1 MVIITGETPMLPQRL
16 VMVLQLLGAALGIPA
31 AAAGCY
37 SAYQTYFSTG
47 AVCQR
52 LRTVIVITLESK
64 ISSDAKQALLRRNVA
79 EFDKTCGDSDP
90 DASTVFKAALQEHPP
105 SSPVPDAGVQI
116 ATADTQSLTATP
128 SLSVPPAPVLGA
140 AGSGERYG
148 WIALSR
154 QQAGAWISNFGGYA
168 ISETSLLPLGTVL
181 IAQRELPV
189 WTEPQLA
196 GSNDPT
202 KLQNMLPARACVR
215 VLATLPGIGRLWAQ
229 VAPASCNG
237 WVALGRRQAGA
248 WVVNFH
254 GYAISERSLPPAGTI
269 LIAQQQLP
277 VWSEPQLA
285 DSNDQTKLQN
295 ILPARAC
302 VRVLAS
308 RPGAGRLWAE
318 VAPTSC
324 S

>member
-1 MVIITGETPMLPQRL
+1 MLSQRS
-16 VMVLQLLGAALGIPA
+16 VTALQLLGAAFGMPA

-37 SAYQTYFSTG
+37 SAYQTYFSTE

-52 LRTVIVITLESK
+52 LRTTIIITMERK
-64 ISSDAKQALLRRNVA
+64 IASDAKQALLRRDVA

-90 DASTVFKAALQEHPP
+90 DARTVFQAALQEHPP
-105 SSPVPDAGVQI
+105 NSPVPDARVKI
-116 ATADTQSLTATP
+116 AAADAQSLTATP
-128 SLSVPPAPVLGA
+128 SPSVRPAPVFVA
-140 AGSGERYG
+140 AGERYG

-154 QQAGAWISNFGGYA
+154 RQAGAWISNFDGYA

-181 IAQRELPV
+181 IAQRRLPV

-215 VLATLPGIGRLWAQ
+215 VLATRPGTGRLWAQ
-229 VAPASCNG
+229 VTPASCNG
-237 WVALGRRQAGA
+237 WVALRHREAGA

-254 GYAISERSLPPAGTI
+254 GYAISETSLPPTGI
-269 LIAQQQLP
+269 VLIAQRQLP
-277 VWSEPQLA
+277 VWTEPQLA
-285 DSNDQTKLQN
+285 GSNDQTKLQN

-302 VRVLAS
+302 IRVLAA
-308 RPGAGRLWAE
+308 RPGTGRLWAE
-318 VAPTSC
+318 VTPTSC

>member
-1 MVIITGETPMLPQRL
+1 MLPHRL

-52 LRTVIVITLESK
+52 LRTVIVITMESK
-64 ISSDAKQALLRRNVA
+64 IPSDAKQALLRKNVA

-90 DASTVFKAALQEHPP
+90 DALTVFKAALQERPL
-105 SSPVPDAGVQI
+105 SSPVFSPDASVQI
-116 ATADTQSLTATP
+116 ATADAQSLTAAP
-128 SLSVPPAPVLGA
+128 SLSVPPAPVFGA
-140 AGSGERYG
+140 AGSGERHG
-148 WIALSR
+148 WIELSR
-154 QQAGAWISNFGGYA
+154 RQAGAWISNFGGYA

-181 IAQRELPV
+181 IAQRDLPV

-202 KLQNMLPARACVR
+202 KLQNMLPPRACVR
-215 VLATLPGIGRLWAQ
+215 VLATRPGTGRLWAQ
-229 VAPASCNG
+229 VELASCNG
-237 WVALGRRQAGA
+237 WVALGRREAGA
-248 WVVNFH
+248 WIVNFR
-254 GYAISERSLPPAGTI
+254 GYAISETSLPPAGTI

-285 DSNDQTKLQN
+285 GSNDQTKLQN
-295 ILPARAC
+295 MLPARAC
-302 VRVLAS
+302 VRVLVT
-308 RPGAGRLWAE
+308 RPGTGRLWAE

>member
-1 MVIITGETPMLPQRL
+1 MLPQRSM
-16 VMVLQLLGAALGIPA
+16 MVLQLFGAALGIPA

-37 SAYQTYFSTG
+37 SAYQTYFSSG

-52 LRTVIVITLESK
+52 LRTVIVITMESK
-64 ISSDAKQALLRRNVA
+64 ISSDAKQALLRRNVT

-105 SSPVPDAGVQI
+105 ISPVPDASVQA
-116 ATADTQSLTATP
+116 ATADAQSLKATS
-128 SLSVPPAPVLGA
+128 SLSVPPAPVFGA

-154 QQAGAWISNFGGYA
+154 EQPGAWISNFGGNA

-181 IAQRELPV
+181 MAQQELPVWTEPQLADSNDPTKLQNTLPARACVRVLATRPGTGRLWMQVTSASCNGWVALGRREGRAWVLNFHGYAISEKSLPPAGTILVAQQQLPV

-202 KLQNMLPARACVR
+202 KLQTMLPTRACVQ
-215 VLATLPGIGRLWAQ
+215 VLAT
-229 VAPASCNG
+229 
-237 WVALGRRQAGA
+237 
-248 WVVNFH
+248 
-254 GYAISERSLPPAGTI
+254 
-269 LIAQQQLP
+269 
-277 VWSEPQLA
+277 
-285 DSNDQTKLQN
+285 
-295 ILPARAC
+295 
-302 VRVLAS
+302 
-308 RPGAGRLWAE
+308 RPGTGRLWAE
-318 VAPTSC
+318 VALTSC